1 MPEDISDKMSQ
12 NIPNRMSEDMP
23 DKMPI
28 GWYARRYVR

>member
-1 MPEDISDKMSQ
+1 MPEDMSDKMSE